1 MNPEE
6 IKATVLDARI
16 GRTMEA
22 LEKHNICA
30 HYAKTIDDA
39 AKIAFGLTEKGSTI
53 SCGGSVTLKE
63 SGIFAEMQSGDYR
76 FLDRSV
82 EGLTPEEIDEL
93 YRRSF
98 FADVYFTSTNAIT
111 ENGEL
116 YNVDGNAN
124 RVAAMCYG
132 PRKVIVIAGA
142 NKIVR
147 TLDEAIERVKCEA
160 APCNA
165 QRLNTST
172 PCQTLG
178 KCSGSGRG
186 MTAGCA
192 AEGRMCCQYLVTG
205 YQRQRGRLHVI
216 ICPEALGY

>member
-1 MNPEE
+1 MTSEE
-6 IKATVLDARI
+6 TKFFVANERIK
-16 GRTMEA
+16 RTMAA
-22 LEKHNICA
+22 LEKHNISA
-30 HYAKTIDDA
+30 YYAETAKQA
-39 AKIAFGLTEKGSTI
+39 AEMAMRLVERGSTV
-53 SCGGSVTLKE
+53 SCGGSVSLKE
-63 SGIFAEMQSGDYR
+63 SGIFAQMKDGDYR

-82 EGLTPEEIDEL
+82 EGLSQDEIEEI

-98 FADVYFTSTNAIT
+98 FADAYFTSANAIT

-124 RVAAMCYG
+124 RVAAICYG
-132 PRKVIVIAGA
+132 PRKVIVVAGA

-147 TLDEAIERVKCEA
+147 NLDEAIERVKCEA

-165 QRLNTST
+165 IRLQTGT
-172 PCQTLG
+172 PCQNTG
-178 KCSGSGRG
+178 KCVGSGRG

-205 YQRQRGRLHVI
+205 YQRQKGRIHVVLT
-216 ICPEALGY
+216 PESLGF

>member
-1 MNPEE
+1 MTTEE
-6 IKATVLDARI
+6 IKFFVTNEKI
-16 GRTMEA
+16 KRTMAA

-30 HYAKTIDDA
+30 YYAETAESA
-39 AKIAFGLTEKGSTI
+39 AEMAMRLVDRGSTVA
-53 SCGGSVTLKE
+53 CGGSATLNE
-63 SGIFAEMQSGDYR
+63 SGIFAQMRDGDYR

-82 EGLTPEEIDEL
+82 EGLSPDEIEEI

-98 FADVYFTSTNAIT
+98 FADAYFTSANAIT

-124 RVAAMCYG
+124 RVAAICYG
-132 PRKVIVIAGA
+132 PAKVIVVAGV

-147 TLDEAIERVKCEA
+147 DLDEAIERVKREA

-165 QRLNTST
+165 VRLQTGT
-172 PCQTLG
+172 PCQSLG
-178 KCSGSGRG
+178 KCVGSGRD

-192 AEGRMCCQYLVTG
+192 AGGRMCCQYLVTG
-205 YQRQRGRLHVI
+205 YQRQKGRIHVI
-216 ICPEALGY
+216 LSAENLGF